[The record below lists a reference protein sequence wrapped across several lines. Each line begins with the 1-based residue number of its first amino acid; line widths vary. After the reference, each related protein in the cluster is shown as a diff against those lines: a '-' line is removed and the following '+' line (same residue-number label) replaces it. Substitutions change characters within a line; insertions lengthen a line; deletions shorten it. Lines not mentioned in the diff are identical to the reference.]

1 MPLCY
6 RQDTLDADGA
16 VFQAGLV
23 VHAVA
28 VAGKTDEVFQPG
40 IGGLLDALPV
50 NLHQRVVMLQ
60 PVECL
65 ANTADPGF
73 AVLERAG
80 WKTDHGAHEAVLAH
94 RREIGRVEQLD
105 RLHAE
110 TGRLGRQFLQAGTSV
125 APLADRVTDIAL
137 HFAFS
142 RMATR
147 WEGQGRAHGGSAAS
161 DRFKRRAAREFGT
174 VHGLSMTRRL
184 NEKTPSTVNC
194 FRDG

>member
-1 MPLCY
+1 
-6 RQDTLDADGA
+6 
-16 VFQAGLV
+16 
-23 VHAVA
+23 
-28 VAGKTDEVFQPG
+28 
-40 IGGLLDALPV
+40 
-50 NLHQRVVMLQ
+50 MLQ
-60 PVECL
+60 PVERL

-105 RLHAE
+105 RLHSE
-110 TGRLGRQFLQAGTSV
+110 TGRLCRQFLQAGTSV

-142 RMATR
+142 RMSTR

-161 DRFKRRAAREFGT
+161 DRFKRRTAREFST

-184 NEKTPSTVNC
+184 NEKTPSTANFVSEMDEDC
-194 FRDG
+194 RA